1 MISHSP
7 PMPSCN
13 TQIFFFYMSSVER
26 ESAIFADSAEKW
38 HVDKISLI
46 RNSVR
51 QFSYKDFFLFLGL
64 HISYNG
70 MFCHLF
76 LFLNVRTLT
85 GTKQTKYINM
95 YKTTLEWID
104 PLWNVNEDS
113 HVPTVKWPHIERRL
127 SWAVHM
133 YDIMNDFTLYTCVSL
148 RHLNRRT

>member
-51 QFSYKDFFLFLGL
+51 QFSYKDFFFLL
-64 HISYNG
+64 RIAYFIHWDVLSFVSVFKCQNLNG
-70 MFCHLF
+70 
-76 LFLNVRTLT
+76 
-85 GTKQTKYINM
+85 
-95 YKTTLEWID
+95 YKTNQIYK
-104 PLWNVNEDS
+104 
-113 HVPTVKWPHIERRL
+113 HV
-127 SWAVHM
+127 
-133 YDIMNDFTLYTCVSL
+133 
-148 RHLNRRT
+148 